1 MTSSEGKG
9 SSCLTAPFEKVGLE
23 AWRTHRE
30 RGEGVLKSGLEAAFQ
45 HFLPGAYRL
54 AEANRALPDG
64 REISGMAWMFTVKN
78 DLEQNVSILL
88 LSLPLELIPLPLTG
102 EAARLG
108 MKMVSNPVLDKVAA
122 EVSKH
127 AVIDSGEPLGSQ
139 LRRAGEGVVRSVRT
153 GAERVRSART
163 VTGAREKLRVF
174 MGKS

>member
-1 MTSSEGKG
+1 MTTEEKG

-54 AEANRALPDG
+54 AEANRALPEG
-64 REISGMAWMFTVKN
+64 KEIRGMAWIFAVKN
-78 DLEQNVSILL
+78 DLEQNVSIIL
-88 LSLPLELIPLPLTG
+88 LSLPAELIPLPLTG
-102 EAARLG
+102 EAARFG
-108 MKMVSNPVLDKVAA
+108 MKMVSNPVLDRVAE

-139 LRRAGEGVVRSVRT
+139 LRKAGKEVVQSVKT
-153 GAERVRSART
+153 GAERVKKTRNVS
-163 VTGAREKLRVF
+163 GIREKLLVLT
-174 MGKS
+174 GKS